1 MPFAIGKAFS
11 DELEA
16 RLQREREAEADQ
28 RAKAYSLQLQRA
40 GMLIGAK
47 QSQRE
52 LALKERAMAGD
63 DADRQTRLEMA
74 RADRALQERKLD
86 LDAGQFQ
93 QQFGQRGKEFEA
105 EKALKERG
113 LDLSG
118 REQDWRE
125 FAGAADIEN
134 RGRQLDLGEAELGEK
149 SAQNEWERNTK
160 FPTEAGLKA
169 DEISRKSEADAT
181 RARLIDAQ
189 VQNLSAKTNLT
200 EQTAQ
205 QIMANLQIKD
215 AASAVAYG
223 KMLIQQYDALANGM
237 NGPGDPEAIKYAQE
251 KMTSYLAAL
260 QKADPGAYGVT
271 MRTIG
276 VDAARASGSPFG
288 QTGYGS
294 AGSVMDEMLKRAKA
308 AREGKPPPVP
318 SAGK

>member
-11 DELEA
+11 DETLA
-16 RLQREREAEADQ
+16 LIQRQREAEQDA

-40 GMLIGAK
+40 GMLMDEKRAR
-47 QSQRE
+47 RE
-52 LALKERAMAGD
+52 LDLKERAMAGD
-63 DADRQTRLEMA
+63 AADRDTRIEMA
-74 RADRALQERKLD
+74 RADRALQERKMSLD
-86 LDAGQFQ
+86 ERQSDRA
-93 QQFGQRGKEFEA
+93 FGQREKEFGVESD
-105 EKALKERG
+105 LKKRSI
-113 LDLSG
+113 DLSG

-134 RGRQLDLGEAELGEK
+134 RGRQLDLGERELEEK
-149 SAQNEWERNTK
+149 QAHGEWERNTK

-169 DEISRKSEADAT
+169 DEISRKQEADAT

-215 AASAVAYG
+215 AASAISYG
-223 KMLIQQYDALANGM
+223 KMLIQQYEALANGM

-276 VDAARASGSPFG
+276 TDAARASGSPFG
-288 QTGYGS
+288 KTGYGS
-294 AGSVMDEMLKRAKA
+294 AGSFLEESLKALRS
-308 AREGKPPPVP
+308 GKPPPVP

>member
-1 MPFAIGKAFS
+1 V
-11 DELEA
+11 
-16 RLQREREAEADQ
+16 
-28 RAKAYSLQLQRA
+28 
-40 GMLIGAK
+40 GA
-47 QSQRE
+47 QHE
-52 LALKERAMAGD
+52 
-63 DADRQTRLEMA
+63 
-74 RADRALQERKLD
+74 
-86 LDAGQFQ
+86 
-93 QQFGQRGKEFEA
+93 
-105 EKALKERG
+105 
-113 LDLSG
+113 
-118 REQDWRE
+118 
-125 FAGAADIEN
+125 
-134 RGRQLDLGEAELGEK
+134 
-149 SAQNEWERNTK
+149 

-169 DEISRKSEADAT
+169 DEISRKQEADAT

-276 VDAARASGSPFG
+276 TDAARASGSPFG
-288 QTGYGS
+288 KTGYGS
-294 AGSVMDEMLKRAKA
+294 AGSFLEESLKALRS
-308 AREGKPPPVP
+308 GKPPPVP